1 MEVHTEKH
9 RDTKGST
16 KRDREEQAT
25 QRNREKQRERQTT
38 HRETQ
43 RETQCVFPISP
54 GRSHFDS
61 QRLRPRERGRL
72 YMQHQQHSGT
82 SSTGPAASAAPAAP
96 PCGNSSTCSIS
107 WCICSG
113 RTSSTCSAATSS
125 APDQD
130 VAPQGPITS
139 RSSELLRSPIKL
151 LRSTSPPCPIPMQQR
166 RSIPLVLRDRVLLRA
181 STLQAIAHA
190 RQHTLQQQR
199 QQPRVPLAYH
209 GWPRPLRPL
218 PAYHRL
224 RRPKPL
230 PPPVIRC
237 RDPFPLTYGPPPP
250 PPGPPP
256 DYRPRTPPP
265 PPPGKQPTPFL
276 DVFQRHSADIWCHP
290 GHESRTPL

>member
-25 QRNREKQRERQTT
+25 QRNREKHRERQTT

-82 SSTGPAASAAPAAP
+82 SSTRPAASAAPAAP

-107 WCICSG
+107 WCICNG

-125 APDQD
+125 A
-130 VAPQGPITS
+130 
-139 RSSELLRSPIKL
+139 LIKL
-151 LRSTSPPCPIPMQQR
+151 LRPLQQR